1 MDKERIAEY
10 LASGVPPVQVASI
23 VGVTPSAIA
32 QLAKEE
38 GFKDLLETKVQEL
51 ASQPAAREEVILNSK
66 YSATEHRLLDAMGG
80 AIATAELP
88 AITRA
93 LEVVANRQEARLKRL
108 TPAAPAQQINVIQ
121 LTLPSHAI
129 PEYKVNERSE
139 VVAIGNQAMASL
151 SAGGVRKLFQDISET
166 KAAAVE
172 LGFTEAEAKVVNP
185 LTMIDGTEVQRGG
198 QNVAVA

>member
-93 LEVVANRQEARLKRL
+93 LEVV
-108 TPAAPAQQINVIQ
+108 
-121 LTLPSHAI
+121 
-129 PEYKVNERSE
+129 NERSE